1 MIWPKVNLSF
11 VFKLDLTFLQDRMD
25 LQDALRSCKWRVDLS
40 VEKLKSDMQSLNQA
54 EKKTSLLPKKKSNN
68 FSLFYNKR
76 FIYPKKSVNT
86 NNCV

>member
-1 MIWPKVNLSF
+1 
-11 VFKLDLTFLQDRMD
+11 MD

-68 FSLFYNKR
+68 FSFFNNKR
-76 FIYPKKSVNT
+76 FTEKNPLTTIIVYDE
-86 NNCV
+86 

>member
-1 MIWPKVNLSF
+1 
-11 VFKLDLTFLQDRMD
+11 MD

-68 FSLFYNKR
+68 LVFF
-76 FIYPKKSVNT
+76 
-86 NNCV
+86 

>member
-1 MIWPKVNLSF
+1 
-11 VFKLDLTFLQDRMD
+11 MD

-68 FSLFYNKR
+68 FS
-76 FIYPKKSVNT
+76 
-86 NNCV
+86 